1 VNADARS
8 TPADL
13 PARARR
19 AYELAMLRLGA
30 TRAALVTAFVALLA
44 VAGLVPLASAAWLAP
59 LFGAWL
65 YAGWRGA
72 LVWRGALGGLVAG
85 LAALAIP
92 MSVLR
97 PCCDTVTMTAAC
109 TMPQACAAAGA
120 LLGLVVAATL
130 PRVHSRREWARA
142 GGGALLG
149 VVSLLACRC
158 ASMFL
163 GEAVGLLGGLLASAS
178 GVAFARAWFAR
189 P

>member
-1 VNADARS
+1 V
-8 TPADL
+8 
-13 PARARR
+13 
-19 AYELAMLRLGA
+19 
-30 TRAALVTAFVALLA
+30 LLA
-44 VAGLVPLASAAWLAP
+44 LAGLVPLASPAWLVP
-59 LFGAWL
+59 LFAAWL

-97 PCCDTVTMTAAC
+97 PCTDAVCAAC

-120 LLGLVVAATL
+120 LLGLVVACTL
-130 PRVHSRREWARA
+130 PRVRSPGEWARA

-163 GEAVGLLGGLLASAS
+163 GEVVGLLGGLLASAS

-189 P
+189 PRSRGRLSL